1 MGWWEW
7 GVGLRSVGRVPR
19 GWDLVEVRGG
29 GGGEEVGE
37 FRVGG
42 GGARGSVRFARWR
55 VLGGGSYF
63 SIVELINSPWSLLTR
78 LLGHFHFCVV

>member
-29 GGGEEVGE
+29 GGGEEVGG
-37 FRVGG
+37 FRVGSG
-42 GGARGSVRFARWR
+42 SVRVSVRFAR
-55 VLGGGSYF
+55 
-63 SIVELINSPWSLLTR
+63 
-78 LLGHFHFCVV
+78 